1 MASYT
6 IQLTPSLVNLATEGS
21 LDTAVVSGV
30 SIQRTA
36 YLETVSSGGDRKVLE
51 LIDGEAFD
59 DTAETPTEYS
69 NGAGGNW
76 IV

>member
-6 IQLTPSLVNLATEGS
+6 VQLTPSLINLASEGS
-21 LDTAVVSGV
+21 LDTSVVSGI

-36 YLETVSSGGDRKVLE
+36 YVELVNSSGGRKVYE
-51 LIDGEAFD
+51 AIDGETID
-59 DTAETPTEYS
+59 DVVQDPTDYS

-76 IV
+76 LV

>member
-6 IQLTPSLVNLATEGS
+6 VQLTPALVNLATEGS
-21 LDTAVVSGV
+21 LDTSVVSGV

-36 YLETVSSGGDRKVLE
+36 YIETVDGSGGRKVQE
-51 LIDGEAFD
+51 LFDGENFD
-59 DTAETPTEYS
+59 DTPETPTEYS
-69 NGAGGNW
+69 NGSGGYW

>member
-6 IQLTPSLVNLATEGS
+6 IQLTPSLRNLATEGS
-21 LDTAVVSGV
+21 LDTAVVGGV

-36 YLETVSSGGDRKVLE
+36 YLETVNGSGERKVLE
-51 LIDGEAFD
+51 LFDGESFD
-59 DTAETPTEYS
+59 DTPVTPTEYS
-69 NGAGGNW
+69 NGAGGFW

>member
-6 IQLTPSLVNLATEGS
+6 IQLTPTLVNLATEGS
-21 LDTAVVSGV
+21 LDTSVVGGV

-36 YLETVSSGGDRKVLE
+36 YLETVDSSGGRKVLE
-51 LIDGEAFD
+51 LLDGEGFD
-59 DTAETPTEYS
+59 DTPEAPDEYS
-69 NGAGGNW
+69 NGAGGFW

>member
-6 IQLTPSLVNLATEGS
+6 IQLTPTLVNLATEGS

-36 YLETVSSGGDRKVLE
+36 YLETVNTSGDRKVLE
-51 LIDGEAFD
+51 LFDGEGFD
-59 DTAETPTEYS
+59 DTPEAPTEYS
-69 NGAGGNW
+69 NGAGGFW

>member
-6 IQLTPSLVNLATEGS
+6 VQLTPTLVNLATEGS
-21 LDTAVVSGV
+21 LDTSVVGGL

-36 YLETVSSGGDRKVLE
+36 YVELVNATGGRKVYE
-51 LIDGEAFD
+51 AIDGESID
-59 DTAETPTEYS
+59 DVVQDPTDYS

-76 IV
+76 LV

>member
-6 IQLTPSLVNLATEGS
+6 VQLTPTLVNLATEGS
-21 LDTAVVSGV
+21 LDTSVVSGV

-36 YLETVSSGGDRKVLE
+36 YIETVNGSGDRKVLE
-51 LIDGEAFD
+51 LIDGEGFD
-59 DTAETPTEYS
+59 DVAETPTEYS
-69 NGAGGNW
+69 NGAGGYW

>member
-1 MASYT
+1 MSSYT

-36 YLETVSSGGDRKVLE
+36 YLETVDSSGGRKVLE
-51 LIDGEAFD
+51 LLDGEDFTDAP
-59 DTAETPTEYS
+59 EEPTDYS
-69 NGAGGNW
+69 NGSGGNW

>member
-36 YLETVSSGGDRKVLE
+36 YLETVASDGGRKVLE
-51 LIDGEAFD
+51 LLDGEAFT
-59 DTAETPTEYS
+59 DTPEDPTDYS

>member
-6 IQLTPSLVNLATEGS
+6 VQLTPALVNLATEGS
-21 LDTAVVSGV
+21 LDTSVVSGV

-36 YLETVSSGGDRKVLE
+36 YIETVNNTGHRKVLE
-51 LIDGEAFD
+51 LVDGENFN
-59 DTAETPTEYS
+59 DTPENPTEYS
-69 NGAGGNW
+69 NGSGGYW